1 MTGGARLSG
10 SSALMAGKTSIVTG
24 AAQGLGAAITTTLAE
39 HGAFVIATD
48 VQFTDTPS
56 ADRLPPEPAAGEI
69 IRLAHDV
76 SEETQWAA
84 VTAAVG
90 TAFGAL
96 HVLVN
101 DAAIA
106 EQENLEDLELA
117 TWDRVLAVGL
127 SGAWL
132 GMKHCAPL
140 LRAAGT
146 AAVVNIGSIY
156 GTSSA
161 PWGRSPAYHAIKGGL
176 LALTRNA
183 TALWAGAGIR
193 VNTISPGIVRS
204 GDQFN
209 TPEAQRI
216 IDGTPLG
223 RMAEP
228 EEIAHAVLFAASDWA
243 SYMTG
248 AELRI
253 DGGWSAV

>member
-1 MTGGARLSG
+1 MTGVGRTSG
-10 SSALMAGKTSIVTG
+10 SSALMAGKTAIVTG
-24 AAQGLGAAITTTLAE
+24 AAQGLGAAIVTTLAT
-39 HGAFVIATD
+39 HGACVIATD
-48 VQFTDTPS
+48 VQFTDAPS
-56 ADRLPPEPAAGEI
+56 ADRLPPGPVDGEI

-76 SEETQWAA
+76 SDEAQWAA

-96 HVLVN
+96 HLLVN

-106 EQENLEDLELA
+106 EQDSLEDLERA
-117 TWDRVLAVGL
+117 TWDHVLAVGL

-156 GTSSA
+156 GTYSA

-176 LALTRNA
+176 LALSRNA
-183 TALWAGAGIR
+183 ATLWAEAGIR

-204 GDQFN
+204 GDQFD
-209 TPEAQRI
+209 TPEARRI
-216 IDGTPLG
+216 IDGTPL
-223 RMAEP
+223 RRLAEP

-248 AELRI
+248 AEMRI